1 MGKVTARLSEA
12 QPWHPASAV
21 MHQSSGKADG
31 PALLARPCMLICP
44 AMQGQFTIVG
54 LGEALFDIFSDRQ
67 VLGGAPLNV
76 AVHAHQLAAPR
87 GGSGVVVSRVG
98 QDELGSRVHQELAG
112 RGMSTT
118 YVQTDPDHP
127 TGRVFVR
134 VDEQGE
140 PAYDIADDAAWDW
153 IQSDPDLT
161 DLAHQCNA
169 VCFGLLSQRHH
180 QSRSSIRRFLTDARQ
195 AVRLLDLNLRQG
207 FYDARLFRTACELA
221 TAVKLNVE
229 ELDILCSAVAAGAGV
244 ASGGDD
250 GEPDRKIESLFRR
263 FDFQTIILTRGEQ
276 GTIIYT
282 PTNRYEGQPVSYDSQ
297 PNADAV
303 GPGDA
308 CAAAVLVGQLLRLP
322 TQQIANLANQ
332 AGAYVA
338 STQGATPKL
347 PDELLNQFN

>member
-1 MGKVTARLSEA
+1 M
-12 QPWHPASAV
+12 
-21 MHQSSGKADG
+21 ADDR
-31 PALLARPCMLICP
+31 ALLARACMLICP

-98 QDELGSRVHQELAG
+98 QDELGSRVHEELAG

-118 YVQTDPDHP
+118 YVQADPDHP

-134 VDEQGE
+134 VDEQGQ
-140 PAYDIADDAAWDW
+140 PDYDIADDAAWDW

-161 DLAHQCNA
+161 DLARQCNA
-169 VCFGLLSQRHH
+169 VCFGTLSQRNH

-195 AVRLLDLNLRQG
+195 AVRLLDLNLRQN

-229 ELDILCSAVAAGAGV
+229 ELDILCSAVAAGAAV
-244 ASGGDD
+244 APGGGGDD
-250 GEPDRKIESLFRR
+250 DEHDRKIKALFSR

-282 PTNRYEGQPVSYDSQ
+282 PTNRYEGEPAAYEAQ

-303 GPGDA
+303 GAGDA

-322 TQQIANLANQ
+322 AQQIANLANQ